1 MEELKAGEGHPYAL
15 SRLLGD
21 EGHVALKVG
30 ADLLRGPTIVVEVK
44 SCAAYHDHTRPWYHI
59 DGALGLGRYGGVIG
73 GLGYALHFGS
83 PTLTCGVGS
92 DEDEGQ
98 RPISS
103 RGVEDMTGE
112 ITTSEYIELGGI
124 WLGIGDLI
132 IIFVAP
138 VTLDELLLPLVD
150 IEGGLLEVKLREVDL
165 DSLPILGGEGDGG
178 DAQRVGILSWPA

>member
-30 ADLLRGPTIVVEVK
+30 ADLLRGPTIIIEVE
-44 SCAAYHDHTRPWYHI
+44 SCAAYYDFTRPWYHI
-59 DGALGLGRYGGVIG
+59 DGALGLGRYGLVIG

-124 WLGIGDLI
+124 GLGIGDLI
-132 IIFVAP
+132 IIFAAP
-138 VTLDELLLPLVD
+138 FALDELLLPLVD

-178 DAQRVGILSWPA
+178 DAQRVGILRRPA

>member
-1 MEELKAGEGHPYAL
+1 MEELEAGEGHPYAL

-21 EGHVALKVG
+21 EGYVALKVG
-30 ADLLRGPTIVVEVK
+30 ADLLRGPAIIIEVE
-44 SCAAYHDHTRPWYHI
+44 SCAAYHDLTRPWYHI
-59 DGALGLGRYGGVIG
+59 DGALGLGRHRLVIG
-73 GLGYALHFGS
+73 GLGHALHFGS
-83 PTLTCGVGS
+83 PARTCGTGS
-92 DEDEGQ
+92 NEDEGQ

-112 ITTSEYIELGGI
+112 ITTSEYIELGRI

-132 IIFVAP
+132 IFVAP
-138 VTLDELLLPLVD
+138 FALDELLLPLVD

>member
-44 SCAAYHDHTRPWYHI
+44 SCASYHDLTRPWYHV
-59 DGALGLGRYGGVIG
+59 DRALGLGRYGGVIG
-73 GLGYALHFGS
+73 GLGYALRFGC

-98 RPISS
+98 RPISC

-112 ITTSEYIELGGI
+112 ITASEYIELGDI
-124 WLGIGDLI
+124 RLVVSDL

-138 VTLDELLLPLVD
+138 FALDELLLPLVD
-150 IEGGLLEVKLREVDL
+150 IEGGLLEVKLGEVDL
-165 DSLPILGGEGDGG
+165 DSLPMLGGEGDGG

>member
-30 ADLLRGPTIVVEVK
+30 ADLLRGATIVVEVK
-44 SCAAYHDHTRPWYHI
+44 SCASYHNLTRPWYHI
-59 DGALGLGRYGGVIG
+59 DGALGLGRYGGIIG
-73 GLGYALHFGS
+73 GLGYALHFGC

-98 RPISS
+98 CPISC

-112 ITTSEYIELGGI
+112 ITASEYIELGDI
-124 WLGIGDLI
+124 RLGVGDL

-138 VTLDELLLPLVD
+138 FALDELLLPLVD
-150 IEGGLLEVKLREVDL
+150 IEGGLLEVKLGEVDL

-178 DAQRVGILSWPA
+178 DAQRVGILRRPA

>member
-15 SRLLGD
+15 SRLLRD

-30 ADLLRGPTIVVEVK
+30 ADLFRGATIVVEVK
-44 SCAAYHDHTRPWYHI
+44 SCAAYHDLTRPWYHI
-59 DGALGLGRYGGVIG
+59 DGALGLGRYGGIIG

-98 RPISS
+98 RSISS

-124 WLGIGDLI
+124 GLGVGDL

-138 VTLDELLLPLVD
+138 FALDELLLPLVD

-165 DSLPILGGEGDGG
+165 DSLPILGSEGDGG

>member
-1 MEELKAGEGHPYAL
+1 MEELKAGEGHAYAL
-15 SRLLGD
+15 SCLLGD
-21 EGHVALKVG
+21 EGYVALKVG
-30 ADLLRGPTIVVEVK
+30 ADLLRGPPIIIEVE
-44 SCAAYHDHTRPWYHI
+44 SCAAYYDLTRPWYHI
-59 DGALGLGRYGGVIG
+59 DGALGLGRYRLVIG

-124 WLGIGDLI
+124 GLGVGDL

-138 VTLDELLLPLVD
+138 FALDELLLPLVD

>member
-1 MEELKAGEGHPYAL
+1 MEELKAGECHPYAL
-15 SRLLGD
+15 PRLLGD

-44 SCAAYHDHTRPWYHI
+44 SCASYHDLTRPWYHI
-59 DGALGLGRYGGVIG
+59 DGALGLGRYGGIIG

-83 PTLTCGVGS
+83 PTLTCGIGS

-98 RPISS
+98 RPISC

-112 ITTSEYIELGGI
+112 ITASEYIELGDI
-124 WLGIGDLI
+124 RLGVGDL

-178 DAQRVGILSWPA
+178 DAQRVGILRRPA